1 MVLTLFGCKEYKCN
15 NKVETKEN
23 MFFLINT
30 FLYLE
35 VYVII
40 FSNLRLSKSLIST
53 QAPTGMERA
62 GGQVER
68 GLWMS
73 GFQCYGVFIG
83 SDAYDQ
89 HMLGQVISKVCK
101 EVMHLLRNDI
111 QAAWV
116 ILFTAMSHQLEYSLT
131 FQNPSNVLK
140 CAVFFGHL

>member
-1 MVLTLFGCKEYKCN
+1 
-15 NKVETKEN
+15 
-23 MFFLINT
+23 
-30 FLYLE
+30 
-35 VYVII
+35 
-40 FSNLRLSKSLIST
+40 
-53 QAPTGMERA
+53 MERA

-101 EVMHLLRNDI
+101 EVMHLSRNDI

-131 FQNPSNVLK
+131 FQYPSNVLK